1 MNKGIKEVKKIYLNK
16 DDPEF
21 LGDELVKSYNKDEG
35 KASVETCLLAKKYM
49 YSLNMDNLSLLS
61 KAVDEEYK
69 SYIVQIVRDLENELK
84 VVKPSEKI
92 IIHNIAVSY
101 VRILQLTTSFNSF
114 LNNPDLLFG
123 RDRYCSM
130 IGRELDR
137 AHKHYEDN
145 MKLLIQLRARPINV
159 KIGTLNNLFGTNQ
172 QLNVVQKDKIIP
184 ENQ

>member
-1 MNKGIKEVKKIYLNK
+1 MGLAGEPSKTYLNK
-16 DDPEF
+16 NDPKF
-21 LGDELVKSYNKDEG
+21 LGDELVKQYKKEG
-35 KASVETCLLAKKYM
+35 GKTSPETNALARKYA

-69 SYIVQIVRDLENELK
+69 SYIVQIVRDLERELK
-84 VVKPSEKI
+84 VSKPSEKI

-101 VRILQLTTSFNSF
+101 VRILQLTSSFNSF

-130 IGRELDR
+130 ISRELDR
-137 AHKHYEDN
+137 AHKHYDDN

-172 QLNVVQKDKIIP
+172 QLNVVQKDKIIT